1 MERPA
6 KDQIKSEQPDNQ
18 AFNQLTSQQDWRAR
32 AEKKFEHF
40 SDFIFENRLK
50 ILFAMLALVFTLAS
64 NLPNITFDTSTEG
77 FLYEDDP
84 QILAYND
91 FRNQFGRDEKIIIAL
106 KVSDKSK
113 DIFQRPFLKTLFSL
127 HEEIENKAPYIKDV
141 SSLKNAR
148 KTTGNE
154 DELIVEDLFEDGIP
168 EDDKQLAEIKQF
180 ALGNPIYEN
189 LYLSEDA
196 TFTTIMITTQTYT
209 SIGVKAETESEMLE
223 SGFDNTV
230 DDAFDDAGFDNSAP
244 DETATSDQS
253 SIKDREFINVLETNK
268 LIAVIE
274 DILKEYE
281 SDDMQ
286 IYIAGSP
293 IVTKNLQ
300 ASLMG
305 DMSIFILYVVIIIS
319 LLLLI
324 MFKRISGILLPL
336 LIVVLTLIA
345 TIGSM
350 SLAGA
355 PITSMT
361 QILPSLLL
369 AVGVGASVHLL
380 AIFYKK
386 YDQVKDKKSAMAYA
400 LGHSGLAIF
409 MTSLTTAASLASF
422 SFSDIAP
429 VANLGIFS
437 ALGVSL
443 QLLLTLILLPALIAV
458 LPIKTKQHPADEKPM
473 LLDRLVHGLGVFSI
487 TYPKSIVA
495 VSMLIIVIAG
505 GLAATMQFSH
515 NPLHWFAPDNE
526 VRINTEIID
535 KELKGSISI
544 EVILDTGVE
553 NGVYEP
559 EFLNT
564 IEQVTETIYT
574 YRGENYFIGKIVS
587 INDVLKEINKALN
600 ENKDSEYRIPQDRDL
615 IAQEFLLFE
624 NSGSD
629 DLEDIVDSRFSKT
642 RISIKA
648 PWVDSV
654 EYVELM
660 DDLEALLNEA
670 FSGTASVTIT
680 GTLPIL
686 SDTITKSIKSSIESY
701 ILAFGVIAILMI
713 ILLGSVKF
721 GLLSMFPNLTPIM
734 IGIALM
740 VALDMPL
747 DMFTILIGAI
757 AIGMVVDDTVH
768 FMHNF
773 NRYYKQTGDVD
784 EAVLLTINS
793 TGRAIFITS
802 IVLSSGFFVFMFA
815 SMTNL
820 YNFGLIT
827 GAVVLVAMLADL
839 VLIGAI
845 MKLVIKPA
853 AIQNQR

>member
-1 MERPA
+1 M
-6 KDQIKSEQPDNQ
+6 KKK
-18 AFNQLTSQQDWRAR
+18 DWRIR
-32 AEKKFEHF
+32 SEEKFQHF
-40 SDFIFENRLK
+40 SDVIYDNKFK
-50 ILFAMLALVFTLAS
+50 TLFAVLAVVIGLAS
-64 NLPNITFDTSTEG
+64 HLPNITFDTSTEG

-106 KVSDKSK
+106 KTK
-113 DIFQRPFLKTLFSL
+113 DVFKPKFLKTLFAL
-127 HEEIENKAPYIKDV
+127 HDDIAQNAPYIKEV
-141 SSLKNAR
+141 NSLKNAR

-154 DELIVEDLFEDGIP
+154 DELIVEDLFEAGLPADDG
-168 EDDKQLAEIKQF
+168 QLEEIKKF
-180 ALGNPIYEN
+180 ALTNPVYEN

-196 TFTTIMITTQTYT
+196 SFTTIVVTTQTYT
-209 SIGVKAETESEMLE
+209 SIGVVAETESEMLE
-223 SGFDNTV
+223 SGFD
-230 DDAFDDAGFDNSAP
+230 DAGFDEPSQTAVEKSVSNSALA
-244 DETATSDQS
+244 EE
-253 SIKDREFINVLETNK
+253 REFINVLETNE
-268 LIAVIE
+268 LIDVIE
-274 DILKEYE
+274 NILKKYQG
-281 SDDMQ
+281 DDVE

-300 ASLMG
+300 ASLIS
-305 DMSIFILYVVIIIS
+305 DMSTFILYVIITIAI
-319 LLLLI
+319 LLMA

-336 LIVVLTLIA
+336 FIVILTLLS

-355 PITSMT
+355 PITAMT

-386 YDQVKDKKSAMAYA
+386 YDEVKNKKIAIAYA

-437 ALGVSL
+437 ALGVSY
-443 QLLLTLILLPALIAV
+443 QLMLTLIFLPALIAL
-458 LPIKTKQHPADEKPM
+458 LPIKARQHSIDEKPM
-473 LLDRLVHGLGVFSI
+473 LLDRMVHGIGVFSI
-487 TYPKSIVA
+487 TYPKLVVSVA
-495 VSMLIIVIAG
+495 AMIIIVSFS
-505 GLAATMQFSH
+505 LAASMQFSH
-515 NPLHWFAPDNE
+515 NPLHWFAADNE
-526 VRINTEIID
+526 VRVNTEIID
-535 KELKGSISI
+535 KELKGSITI
-544 EVILDTGVE
+544 EVVLDTQKE
-553 NGVYEP
+553 NGVYQP

-564 IEQVTETIYT
+564 IEQVTKKIYG
-574 YRGENYFIGKIVS
+574 YKGENYFIGKIVS
-587 INDVLKEINKALN
+587 INDVIKEINKALN
-600 ENKDSEYRIPQDRDL
+600 ENRQSEYRIPQDKDL

-629 DLEDIVDSRFSKT
+629 DLEEIVDSRFSKT
-642 RISIKA
+642 RLSIKA

-660 DDLEALLNEA
+660 DELDLLLNDA
-670 FSGTASVTIT
+670 FQGMATVSIT

-686 SDTITKSIKSSIESY
+686 ADTITKSIKSSIESY
-701 ILAFGVIAILMI
+701 IIAFGVIVILMI

-721 GLLSMFPNLTPIM
+721 GLLSMFPNITPIM
-734 IGIALM
+734 IGVALM
-740 VALDMPL
+740 VVLDMPL

-773 NRYYKQTGDVD
+773 NRYYSQTKDVD

-802 IVLSSGFFVFMFA
+802 IVLSSGFLVFMFA

-827 GAVVLVAMLADL
+827 GTVVLTAMLADL

-845 MKLVIKPA
+845 MKLIIKPE
-853 AIQNQR
+853 RK

>member
-1 MERPA
+1 M
-6 KDQIKSEQPDNQ
+6 KKK
-18 AFNQLTSQQDWRAR
+18 DWRIR
-32 AEKKFEHF
+32 SEEKFQRF
-40 SDFIFENRLK
+40 SDIIYDNKFK
-50 ILFAMLALVFTLAS
+50 TLFAVLAVVIGLAS

-77 FLYEDDP
+77 FLHKDDP

-106 KVSDKSK
+106 KTK
-113 DIFQRPFLKTLFSL
+113 DVFKPEFLKTLFAL
-127 HEEIENKAPYIKDV
+127 HDDIAQNAPYIKEV
-141 SSLKNAR
+141 NSLKNAR

-168 EDDKQLAEIKQF
+168 VDAGQLEEIKKF
-180 ALGNPIYEN
+180 ALMNPVYEN

-196 TFTTIMITTQTYT
+196 SFTTIMITTQTYT
-209 SIGVKAETESEMLE
+209 SIGVVAETESEMLE
-223 SGFDNTV
+223 SGFD
-230 DDAFDDAGFDNSAP
+230 DAGFDEPSQ
-244 DETATSDQS
+244 TAVDQS
-253 SIKDREFINVLETNK
+253 ASNSTAAEEHEFINVLETNE
-268 LIAVIE
+268 LIASIE
-274 DILKEYE
+274 KILKKYQN
-281 SDDMQ
+281 DDIK

-300 ASLMG
+300 SSLIS
-305 DMSIFILYVVIIIS
+305 DMSTFILYVIITIAI
-319 LLLLI
+319 LLLV

-336 LIVVLTLIA
+336 FVVVLTLLS
-345 TIGSM
+345 TVGSM
-350 SLAGA
+350 SLVGA
-355 PITSMT
+355 PITAMT

-380 AIFYKK
+380 AMFYKK
-386 YDQVKDKKSAMAYA
+386 YDEVKDKKVAIAYA
-400 LGHSGLAIF
+400 LGRSGLAIF

-437 ALGVSL
+437 ALGVSY
-443 QLLLTLILLPALIAV
+443 QLMLTLIFLPALISL
-458 LPIKTKQHPADEKPM
+458 LPIKARQHSIDEKPM
-473 LLDRLVHGLGVFSI
+473 LLDRLVHGIGVFSI
-487 TYPKSIVA
+487 TYPKSIVSVA
-495 VSMLIIVIAG
+495 AMIIVVSFS
-505 GLAATMQFSH
+505 LAASMQFSH
-515 NPLHWFAPDNE
+515 NPLHWFAADNE

-535 KELKGSISI
+535 KELKGSITI
-544 EVILDTGVE
+544 EVVLDTQKE

-559 EFLNT
+559 AFLNT
-564 IEQVTETIYT
+564 IEQVTQKIYT
-574 YRGENYFIGKIVS
+574 YKGENYFIGKIVS
-587 INDVLKEINKALN
+587 INDVIKEINKALN
-600 ENKDSEYRIPQDRDL
+600 ENRQSEYRIPQDKDL

-629 DLEDIVDSRFSKT
+629 DLEEIVDSRFSKT
-642 RISIKA
+642 RLSIKA

-660 DDLEALLNEA
+660 DKLDLLLNDA
-670 FSGTASVTIT
+670 FQGMATVSIT

-686 SDTITKSIKSSIESY
+686 ADTITKSIKSSIESY
-701 ILAFGVIAILMI
+701 IIAFGVIAILMI

-734 IGIALM
+734 IGVALM
-740 VALDMPL
+740 VVLDMPL

-773 NRYYKQTGDVD
+773 NRYYAQTKDVD

-802 IVLSSGFFVFMFA
+802 IVLSSGFLVFMFA

-827 GAVVLVAMLADL
+827 GTVVLTAMLADL
-839 VLIGAI
+839 VLIGAM
-845 MKLVIKPA
+845 MKLILKPEK
-853 AIQNQR
+853 

>member
-1 MERPA
+1 ME
-6 KDQIKSEQPDNQ
+6 KK
-18 AFNQLTSQQDWRAR
+18 DWRIR
-32 AEKKFEHF
+32 SEEKFHHF
-40 SDFIFENRLK
+40 SDVIYENK
-50 ILFAMLALVFTLAS
+50 FKTLFAVLAMVAFLAS

-77 FLYEDDP
+77 FLYKDDP

-106 KVSDKSK
+106 KTK
-113 DIFQRPFLKTLFSL
+113 DVFERSFLEKLFAL
-127 HEEIENKAPYIKDV
+127 HNDIEQHAPYINDV

-154 DELIVEDLFEDGIP
+154 DELVVEDLFEDGIP
-168 EDDKQLAEIKQF
+168 AGEKQLAEIKEF
-180 ALGNPIYEN
+180 ALSNPIYEN

-196 TFTTIMITTQTYT
+196 SFTTIMITTQTYT
-209 SIGVKAETESEMLE
+209 SIGVVAESESEMLE
-223 SGFDNTV
+223 SGFDDADFDGMGFDESSAT
-230 DDAFDDAGFDNSAP
+230 DDATLAENDSVA
-244 DETATSDQS
+244 EE
-253 SIKDREFINVLETNK
+253 REFINVLETNE

-274 DILKEYE
+274 KILEKYQG
-281 SDDMQ
+281 DDVE

-300 ASLMG
+300 ASLIS
-305 DMSIFILYVVIIIS
+305 DMSTFILYVIITIAI
-319 LLLLI
+319 LLMV
-324 MFKRISGILLPL
+324 MFKRVSGILLPL
-336 LIVVLTLIA
+336 FVVVLTLLS

-350 SLAGA
+350 ALAGA
-355 PITSMT
+355 PITAMT

-386 YDQVKDKKSAMAYA
+386 YDEVKDKKVAIAYA

-437 ALGVSL
+437 ALGVSY
-443 QLLLTLILLPALIAV
+443 QLLLTLIFLPALISL
-458 LPIKTKQHPADEKPM
+458 LPVKTRQHPVDEKPM
-473 LLDRLVHGLGVFSI
+473 LLDRMVHNLGVFSI
-487 TYPKSIVA
+487 TYPKSIVSVA
-495 VSMLIIVIAG
+495 ALIIVVATA
-505 GLAATMQFSH
+505 LASSMQFSH
-515 NPLHWFAPDNE
+515 NPLHWFAADNE

-535 KELKGSISI
+535 KEMKGSITI
-544 EVILDTGVE
+544 EVVLDTKKE

-574 YRGENYFIGKIVS
+574 YKGENYFIGKIVS
-587 INDVLKEINKALN
+587 INDVIKEINKALN
-600 ENKDSEYRIPQDRDL
+600 ENRESEYRIPQDKDL

-629 DLEDIVDSRFSKT
+629 DLEDIVDSQFSKT
-642 RISIKA
+642 RLSIKA
-648 PWVDSV
+648 PWVDSI
-654 EYVELM
+654 EYVALM
-660 DDLEALLNEA
+660 DELDVLLNDA
-670 FSGTASVTIT
+670 FKGMASVSIT

-701 ILAFGVIAILMI
+701 IIAFGVIAILMI

-734 IGIALM
+734 IGVALM
-740 VALDMPL
+740 VVLDMPL

-773 NRYYKQTGDVD
+773 NRYYSQTKDVD

-802 IVLSSGFFVFMFA
+802 IVLSSGFLIFMFA

-827 GAVVLVAMLADL
+827 GTVVLTAMLADL
-839 VLIGAI
+839 VLIGAM
-845 MKLVIKPA
+845 MKLVIKPE
-853 AIQNQR
+853 NK

>member
-1 MERPA
+1 ME
-6 KDQIKSEQPDNQ
+6 KK
-18 AFNQLTSQQDWRAR
+18 DWRMR
-32 AEKKFEHF
+32 SEEKFHHF
-40 SDFIFENRLK
+40 SDVIYENK
-50 ILFAMLALVFTLAS
+50 FKTLFAVLAMVAFLAS

-77 FLYEDDP
+77 FLYKDDP

-106 KVSDKSK
+106 KTK
-113 DIFQRPFLKTLFSL
+113 DVFERRFLEKLFAL
-127 HEEIENKAPYIKDV
+127 HDDIEQHAPYISEV

-148 KTTGNE
+148 KTTGTE

-168 EDDKQLAEIKQF
+168 ADEKQLSAIKKF
-180 ALGNPIYEN
+180 ALSNPIYEN

-196 TFTTIMITTQTYT
+196 SFTTIMITTQTYT
-209 SIGVKAETESEMLE
+209 SIGVVAESESEMLE
-223 SGFDNTV
+223 SGFD
-230 DDAFDDAGFDNSAP
+230 DAGFDDAVFDESAGTGDAALAENNP
-244 DETATSDQS
+244 PAEE
-253 SIKDREFINVLETNK
+253 REFINVLETNE

-274 DILKEYE
+274 KILKKYQG
-281 SDDMQ
+281 DDVE

-300 ASLMG
+300 ASLIS
-305 DMSIFILYVVIIIS
+305 DMSTFILYVIITIAI
-319 LLLLI
+319 LLMV

-336 LIVVLTLIA
+336 FVVVLTLLS
-345 TIGSM
+345 TVGSM
-350 SLAGA
+350 AFAGA
-355 PITSMT
+355 PITAMT

-386 YDQVKDKKSAMAYA
+386 YDEIKDKKVAIAYA

-437 ALGVSL
+437 ALGVSY
-443 QLLLTLILLPALIAV
+443 QLLLTLIILPALISL
-458 LPIKTKQHPADEKPM
+458 LPIKTRKHSVDEKPM
-473 LLDRLVHGLGVFSI
+473 LLDKLVHNLGVFSI
-487 TYPKSIVA
+487 TYPKSIVSVA
-495 VSMLIIVIAG
+495 ALIIVVATA
-505 GLAATMQFSH
+505 LASSMQFSH
-515 NPLHWFAPDNE
+515 NPLHWFAEDNE

-535 KELKGSISI
+535 KEMKGSITI
-544 EVILDTGVE
+544 EVVLDTQKE

-559 EFLNT
+559 AFLNT

-574 YRGENYFIGKIVS
+574 YKGENYFIGKIVS
-587 INDVLKEINKALN
+587 INDVIKEINKALN
-600 ENKDSEYRIPQDRDL
+600 ENRESEYRIPQDKDL

-629 DLEDIVDSRFSKT
+629 DLEEIVDSQFSKT
-642 RISIKA
+642 RLSIKA

-660 DDLEALLNEA
+660 DELDLLLNEA
-670 FSGTASVTIT
+670 FKGMATVSIT

-701 ILAFGVIAILMI
+701 IVAFGVIAILMI

-734 IGIALM
+734 IGVALM
-740 VALDMPL
+740 VVLDMPL

-773 NRYYKQTGDVD
+773 NRYYSQKKDVD

-802 IVLSSGFFVFMFA
+802 IVLSSGFLVFMFA

-827 GAVVLVAMLADL
+827 GTVVLTAMLADL

-845 MKLVIKPA
+845 MKLVIKA
-853 AIQNQR
+853 EK

>member
-1 MERPA
+1 M
-6 KDQIKSEQPDNQ
+6 KKK
-18 AFNQLTSQQDWRAR
+18 DWRIR
-32 AEKKFEHF
+32 SEEKFQHF
-40 SDFIFENRLK
+40 SDIIYDNKFK
-50 ILFAMLALVFTLAS
+50 TLFAVLAVVIGLAS

-77 FLYEDDP
+77 FLYKDDP

-106 KVSDKSK
+106 KTK
-113 DIFQRPFLKTLFSL
+113 DVFKPEFLKTLFTL
-127 HEEIENKAPYIKDV
+127 HDDIVQNAPYIKEV
-141 SSLKNAR
+141 NSLKNAR

-168 EDDKQLAEIKQF
+168 ADAGQLEEIKKF
-180 ALGNPIYEN
+180 ALSNPVYEN

-196 TFTTIMITTQTYT
+196 SFTTIMITTQTYT
-209 SIGVKAETESEMLE
+209 SIGVVAETESEMLE
-223 SGFDNTV
+223 SGFD
-230 DDAFDDAGFDNSAP
+230 DAGFDEPSQAVV
-244 DETATSDQS
+244 DQS
-253 SIKDREFINVLETNK
+253 ASNSVAAEEREFINVLETNE
-268 LIAVIE
+268 LIASIE
-274 DILKEYE
+274 KILKKYQN
-281 SDDMQ
+281 DDIK

-300 ASLMG
+300 SSLIS
-305 DMSIFILYVVIIIS
+305 DMSTFILYVIITIAI
-319 LLLLI
+319 LLLV
-324 MFKRISGILLPL
+324 MFKRVSGILLPL
-336 LIVVLTLIA
+336 FVVVLTLLS
-345 TIGSM
+345 TVGSM

-355 PITSMT
+355 PITAMT

-380 AIFYKK
+380 AMFYKK
-386 YDQVKDKKSAMAYA
+386 YDEVKDKKVAIAYA

-437 ALGVSL
+437 ALGVSY
-443 QLLLTLILLPALIAV
+443 QLMLTLIFLPALISL
-458 LPIKTKQHPADEKPM
+458 LPIKARQHSIDEKPM
-473 LLDRLVHGLGVFSI
+473 LLDRLVHGIGVFSI
-487 TYPKSIVA
+487 TYPRSIVSVA
-495 VSMLIIVIAG
+495 AMIIIVSFS
-505 GLAATMQFSH
+505 LAASMQFSH
-515 NPLHWFAPDNE
+515 NPLHWFAADNE

-535 KELKGSISI
+535 KELKGSITI
-544 EVILDTGVE
+544 EVVLDTQKE

-559 EFLNT
+559 AFLNT
-564 IEQVTETIYT
+564 IEQVTQKIYT
-574 YRGENYFIGKIVS
+574 YKGENYFIGKIVS
-587 INDVLKEINKALN
+587 INDVIKEINKALN
-600 ENKDSEYRIPQDRDL
+600 ENRQSEYRIPQDKDL

-629 DLEDIVDSRFSKT
+629 DLEEIVDSRFSKT
-642 RISIKA
+642 RLSIKA

-660 DDLEALLNEA
+660 NELDLLLNDA
-670 FSGTASVTIT
+670 FQGMATVSIT

-686 SDTITKSIKSSIESY
+686 ADTITKSIKSSIESY
-701 ILAFGVIAILMI
+701 IIAFGVIAILMI
-713 ILLGSVKF
+713 ILLGSIKF

-734 IGIALM
+734 IGVALM
-740 VALDMPL
+740 VVLDMPL

-773 NRYYKQTGDVD
+773 NRYYAQTKNVD

-802 IVLSSGFFVFMFA
+802 IVLSSGFLVFMFA

-827 GAVVLVAMLADL
+827 GTVVLTAMLADL
-839 VLIGAI
+839 VLIGAM
-845 MKLVIKPA
+845 MKLILKPEK
-853 AIQNQR
+853 

>member
-1 MERPA
+1 ME
-6 KDQIKSEQPDNQ
+6 KK
-18 AFNQLTSQQDWRAR
+18 DWRIR
-32 AEKKFEHF
+32 SEEKFQRF
-40 SDFIFENRLK
+40 SDVIYDNKFK
-50 ILFAMLALVFTLAS
+50 TLFAVLTVVIALAS

-77 FLYEDDP
+77 FLYKDDP

-106 KVSDKSK
+106 KTK
-113 DIFQRPFLKTLFSL
+113 DVFERHFLEKLFAL
-127 HEEIENKAPYIKDV
+127 HDDIEQHAPYINEIN
-141 SSLKNAR
+141 SLKSAR

-154 DELIVEDLFEDGIP
+154 DELVVEDLFEDGIP
-168 EDDKQLAEIKQF
+168 ADEQQLKSIRQF
-180 ALGNPIYEN
+180 ALSNPIYEN

-196 TFTTIMITTQTYT
+196 SFTTIMITTQTYT
-209 SIGVKAETESEMLE
+209 SIGVVAESESEMLE
-223 SGFDNTV
+223 SGFDDTG
-230 DDAFDDAGFDNSAP
+230 FDDEAIDELAETEGAALVKNNPSA
-244 DETATSDQS
+244 EN
-253 SIKDREFINVLETNK
+253 REFINVLETNE

-274 DILKEYE
+274 NILKKYQ
-281 SDDMQ
+281 SDDVE

-300 ASLMG
+300 ASLIS
-305 DMSIFILYVVIIIS
+305 DMSTFILYVIITIAI
-319 LLLLI
+319 LLLV
-324 MFKRISGILLPL
+324 MFKCISGILLPL
-336 LIVVLTLIA
+336 FIVVLTLLS

-350 SLAGA
+350 AFIGA
-355 PITSMT
+355 PITAMT

-369 AVGVGASVHLL
+369 AVGVAASVHLL
-380 AIFYKK
+380 AMFYKK
-386 YDQVKDKKSAMAYA
+386 YDEVKDKKLAISYAM
-400 LGHSGLAIF
+400 GHSGLAIF

-437 ALGVSL
+437 ALGVGY
-443 QLLLTLILLPALIAV
+443 QLMLTLIFLPALISL
-458 LPIKTKQHPADEKPM
+458 LPIKFKQHSIHEKPM

-487 TYPKSIVA
+487 TYPKSIVSVA
-495 VSMLIIVIAG
+495 VMIIVIASA
-505 GLAATMQFSH
+505 LASSMQFSH
-515 NPLHWFAPDNE
+515 NPLHWFAADNKVRMDTE
-526 VRINTEIID
+526 VID
-535 KELKGSISI
+535 NELKGSISI
-544 EVILDTGVE
+544 EVVLDTQKE

-559 EFLNT
+559 AFLNT
-564 IEQVTETIYT
+564 IEQVTEKIYT
-574 YRGENYFIGKIVS
+574 YKGENYFIGKIVS
-587 INDVLKEINKALN
+587 INDVLKEINRALN
-600 ENKDSEYRIPQDRDL
+600 ENRGSEYRIPQDKDL

-629 DLEDIVDSRFSKT
+629 DLEDIVDSQFSKT
-642 RISIKA
+642 RLSIKV
-648 PWVDSV
+648 PWVDSI

-660 DDLEALLNEA
+660 GELDLLLNNA
-670 FSGTASVTIT
+670 FKGMATVSIT

-686 SDTITKSIKSSIESY
+686 ADTITKSIKSSIESY
-701 ILAFGVIAILMI
+701 IIAFGVIAILMI

-734 IGIALM
+734 IGVALM
-740 VALDMPL
+740 VVLDMPL

-773 NRYYKQTGDVD
+773 NRYYSQTKDVD

-802 IVLSSGFFVFMFA
+802 IVLSSGFLVFMFA

-827 GAVVLVAMLADL
+827 GTVVLTAMLADL
-839 VLIGAI
+839 VLIGAM
-845 MKLVIKPA
+845 MKLTIK
-853 AIQNQR
+853 QENK